1 MLVRK
6 HLLWYQERCAHGPPV
21 DAEKFS
27 ETELSNG
34 PFFKGSFG
42 ISRNLLKQERLFF
55 TRQLTSSFSANA
67 SAGYQVF
74 RPKNGSSSLCGN

>member
-42 ISRNLLKQERLFF
+42 ISRNLLKQERLFL
-55 TRQLTSSFSANA
+55 QDN
-67 SAGYQVF
+67 
-74 RPKNGSSSLCGN
+74 